1 VGVVI
6 SFEIF
11 FSDRARSGVRAGG
24 EILLAPTN
32 TASYATTQVPTAEIA
47 TARLRAWETGR
58 DVVMAAP
65 TGFSA
70 VIDAH
75 GRVRQRSRLGTRE
88 VLTALVRR
96 RSGMT
101 PYLRWGD
108 LPALAIGLLLVA
120 GSWLVGSLDHA
131 VNSGKP

>member
-1 VGVVI
+1 VI

-11 FSDRARSGVRAGG
+11 FSDRARSGIRAGG
-24 EILLAPTN
+24 QILLAPTN
-32 TASYATTQVPTAEIA
+32 TASYATTQVPAAEIA

-75 GRVRQRSRLGTRE
+75 GRVRQRSRLGRRE
-88 VLTALVRR
+88 VLTAVVHRR
-96 RSGMT
+96 TGTT
-101 PYLRWGD
+101 PYLGWGD
-108 LPALAIGLLLVA
+108 LPALALGTILVA
-120 GSWLVGSLDHA
+120 GSWLVGLLDRA